1 MTGTFDITLAIQ
13 QFKAAVDASG
23 ADDVLMDYYILAFKE
38 ILKFFDAMGTIFGF
52 VSSDIKSKISI
63 LEEFRTNS
71 EQKDKFASVKSMMDY
86 EMSAEL
92 LHKKDYVSGCRTLL
106 RLHRGLDFTRNFL
119 RKLAELNP
127 DDKTN
132 EACKISYQETLADY
146 HPFLIRKG
154 ANLAMYALP
163 TRDDL
168 LHKVCDDVPKSVKLL
183 PEMLNYT
190 DIVYDRIQALYK
202 KNDLLALP

>member
-1 MTGTFDITLAIQ
+1 
-13 QFKAAVDASG
+13 
-23 ADDVLMDYYILAFKE
+23 
-38 ILKFFDAMGTIFGF
+38 MGTIFGF
-52 VSSDIKSKISI
+52 VSSGESRHMTKFPIIQKMFIIPDIKSKITI
-63 LEEFRTNS
+63 LEAFRANG
-71 EQKDKFASVKSMMDY
+71 EVKDKFESVKSMMDY
-86 EMSAEL
+86 EMASEL
-92 LHKKDYVSGCRTLL
+92 LVKKDYVSGSRTLL

-132 EACKISYQETLADY
+132 EACKASYQETLADY

-163 TRDDL
+163 ARDDL
-168 LHKVCDDVPKSVKLL
+168 LTKVCDDVPKSVKLL
-183 PEMLNYT
+183 PELLGYT
-190 DIVYDRIQALYK
+190 DAVYDRIQALYM